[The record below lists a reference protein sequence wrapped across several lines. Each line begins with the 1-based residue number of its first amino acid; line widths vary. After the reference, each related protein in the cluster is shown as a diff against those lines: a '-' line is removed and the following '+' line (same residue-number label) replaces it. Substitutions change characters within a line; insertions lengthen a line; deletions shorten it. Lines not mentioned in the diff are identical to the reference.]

1 MRRSARTKADDYLR
15 AMASEPAEPTAPA
28 EPVSPIAGQPAR
40 MGASPPYTRLGLKH
54 IGGYFAPETV
64 EKVAVLRARLNL
76 DNSGLI
82 KLAIDEL
89 HARHTAQRAHGDA

>member
-1 MRRSARTKADDYLR
+1 MKRPSRTKADDFLR
-15 AMASEPAEPTAPA
+15 AMTPEPTESPPTE
-28 EPVSPIAGQPAR
+28 EPLPPIAAHPVR
-40 MGASPPYTRLGLKH
+40 MSATPPSTRSGLKH

-89 HARHTAQRAHGDA
+89 HARHMAQRAHGDV

>member
-1 MRRSARTKADDYLR
+1 MKRSTRTKADDFLR
-15 AMASEPAEPTAPA
+15 AMIPEPAEAPPPE
-28 EPVSPIAGQPAR
+28 EPVPPIVAQPAR
-40 MGASPPYTRLGLKH
+40 MGDTPVSTRSGLKH

-89 HARHTAQRAHGDA
+89 HARHMAQRAHGDA

>member
-1 MRRSARTKADDYLR
+1 MKRPSRTKADDFLR
-15 AMASEPAEPTAPA
+15 AMTPEPTESPPTE
-28 EPVSPIAGQPAR
+28 EPEPSITAQPAR
-40 MGASPPYTRLGLKH
+40 IGAAPVSTRSGLKH

-89 HARHTAQRAHGDA
+89 HARHMAQRAHGDV

>member
-1 MRRSARTKADDYLR
+1 VKRPARAKADDFLR
-15 AMASEPAEPTAPA
+15 AMTPESAEPPPTA
-28 EPVSPIAGQPAR
+28 EPEPTIAAQPAR
-40 MGASPPYTRLGLKH
+40 IGATPPATRSGLKH

-89 HARHTAQRAHGDA
+89 HARHMAQRAHGDA